1 MKKYHFLLLLV
12 LITVSCTEDI
22 RFNNPAFQ
30 TLKDNVFWRA
40 ATYKA
45 SIATN
50 GNIVIEGTLGYEK
63 VILQVSDFGDR
74 TYVLGID
81 NVTTASYLNAFPG
94 GVSEF
99 STGANKGSGQIVI
112 TNIGNTTSGIGNTIS
127 GTFKFTAINNDA
139 ADAENPK
146 VTFTEGVFYKI
157 PITPTIEY

>member
-30 TLKDNVFWRA
+30 TLKNNVFWRA

-50 GNIVIEGTLGYEK
+50 GNIEIEGTLGYEK
-63 VILQVSDFGDR
+63 VILQVSDVGDR

-94 GVSEF
+94 EVSEF

-112 TNIGNTTSGIGNTIS
+112 TNIGNTIT

-146 VTFTEGVFYKI
+146 ITFTEGVFYKV
-157 PITPTIEY
+157 PINTPVTVEY